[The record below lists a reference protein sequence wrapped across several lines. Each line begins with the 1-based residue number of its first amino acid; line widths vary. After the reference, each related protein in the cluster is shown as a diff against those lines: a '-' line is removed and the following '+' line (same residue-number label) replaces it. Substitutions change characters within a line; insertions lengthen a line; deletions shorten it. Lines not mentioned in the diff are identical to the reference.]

1 VQFRSSFV
9 QVLKNQPRS
18 ATNLHEE
25 KFTPE
30 TEASPTE
37 TLKTFCSKPIHK
49 LEYAYLSPS
58 ECCQEAA
65 KDCVVNKLFTIV
77 ALTLTPV
84 SCLLAV
90 QGVKAPVRAN
100 PATNPVQRS
109 AGTLYSK
116 HCASCHGKDGRS
128 KTFKAKFNHA
138 RNLTEQGWQDA
149 VSDER
154 IFNSIAN
161 GRGGKM
167 PAFSKKMKEAEI
179 DSLVSLVRRMR
190 SS

>member
-1 VQFRSSFV
+1 MNR
-9 QVLKNQPRS
+9 
-18 ATNLHEE
+18 
-25 KFTPE
+25 
-30 TEASPTE
+30 
-37 TLKTFCSKPIHK
+37 
-49 LEYAYLSPS
+49 
-58 ECCQEAA
+58 
-65 KDCVVNKLFTIV
+65 LFTFAAIMLAAIV
-77 ALTLTPV
+77 
-84 SCLLAV
+84 CLLAV
-90 QGVKAPVRAN
+90 QAVKASAHAN
-100 PATNPVQRS
+100 PMTVAVQRS
-109 AGTLYSK
+109 AAALYSK

-179 DSLVSLVRRMR
+179 DSLVLLVRGMR
-190 SS
+190 SSS

>member
-1 VQFRSSFV
+1 
-9 QVLKNQPRS
+9 
-18 ATNLHEE
+18 
-25 KFTPE
+25 
-30 TEASPTE
+30 
-37 TLKTFCSKPIHK
+37 
-49 LEYAYLSPS
+49 
-58 ECCQEAA
+58 
-65 KDCVVNKLFTIV
+65 VNKLFTIV
-77 ALTLTPV
+77 ALTLTAI
-84 SCLLAV
+84 SGLLV
-90 QGVKAPVRAN
+90 LRPVKASVRAN
-100 PATNPVQRS
+100 QATVPLQRS
-109 AGTLYSK
+109 AATLYSK

-167 PAFSKKMKEAEI
+167 PAFSKKMNEAEI
-179 DSLVSLVRRMR
+179 DSLVLLVRRLR